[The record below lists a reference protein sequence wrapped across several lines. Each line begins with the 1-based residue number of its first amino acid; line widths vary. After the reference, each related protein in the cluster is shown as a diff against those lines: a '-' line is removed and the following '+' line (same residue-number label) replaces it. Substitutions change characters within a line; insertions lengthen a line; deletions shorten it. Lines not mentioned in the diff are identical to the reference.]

1 MGTCA
6 TVTWVTPVR
15 PHRVAESRPGTGRPY
30 EELPVRLRFATMRD
44 EELKR
49 LHEQEREDRKLIE
62 KAADALAEIDRR
74 EDGGLIDRHAD
85 VLAALRIRLEGK
97 KRASLDE
104 LMAAAGD
111 LGSKK
116 DLGDVLGEG
125 GKKDPS
131 DWPVVEEKKRDWP
144 TL

>member
-1 MGTCA
+1 MSD
-6 TVTWVTPVR
+6 
-15 PHRVAESRPGTGRPY
+15 E
-30 EELPVRLRFATMRD
+30 

-49 LHEQEREDRKLIE
+49 LREQEREDRKLIR
-62 KAADALAEIDRR
+62 KAAEALAEIDRR

-104 LMAAAGD
+104 LITAAGD
-111 LGSKK
+111 LGPNK
-116 DLGDVLGEG
+116 DLGDVLGDAE
-125 GKKDPS
+125 KKPS
-131 DWPVVEEKKRDWP
+131 TDWPEIEEKKRDWP

>member
-1 MGTCA
+1 MM
-6 TVTWVTPVR
+6 
-15 PHRVAESRPGTGRPY
+15 S
-30 EELPVRLRFATMRD
+30 EEQEMKRLRQ
-44 EELKR
+44 
-49 LHEQEREDRKLIE
+49 QEREDRKLIQ

-104 LMAAAGD
+104 LIGVAGD
-111 LGSKK
+111 LGPKK
-116 DLGDVLGEG
+116 DLADVLGEG
-125 GKKDPS
+125 EKKETA
-131 DWPVVEEKKRDWP
+131 DWPEIEEKKRDWP